1 MISTETKGCFG
12 DTKVCMRGG
21 GEAATL
27 TSRLEALYERG
38 SRPHMT
44 PEKRPLDRWHQRE
57 AFRSSLSKTFR
68 LFKQRQ
74 HHNGTTRDRPPSG
87 AAAHHPEPP
96 WTNPRHW
103 YLSPWKPLLQDSHP
117 RCPTQRC
124 ILLQAGHF
132 QGPRYWYHR
141 RIRRRQDSSASQAP
155 ELAVSYRFE
164 FPGLRSR
171 DQLIPHLARLQCSH
185 GLPLQHLR

>member
-1 MISTETKGCFG
+1 MSTKSHIADSMISTETEGCFG
-12 DTKVCMRGG
+12 DIKVCMRGG

-68 LFKQRQ
+68 LFKQQQ

-87 AAAHHPEPP
+87 AAAHHAEPP

-124 ILLQAGHF
+124 ILLQACHF

-155 ELAVSYRFE
+155 ELAVSCWFE
-164 FPGLRSR
+164 FPGLCSR
-171 DQLIPHLARLQCSH
+171 DQLIPHLARL
-185 GLPLQHLR
+185 